1 LVFRFSLK
9 NLDLQMDQAMDRDM
23 RERRQKVYLILGI
36 LAVLLAGT
44 PGCGKWQHMPYLTDP
59 LIQAGPPEN
68 FVATSDYTLA
78 RKRIAILPFRVPAQV
93 TDVSY
98 SITEVFYRQLLE
110 QRPFMTVARVY
121 DNYNTV
127 AEAQKL
133 AKAQGADLFMLGEV
147 PYFLDSGATGRSG
160 IQIDLKIVETATG
173 FTLWYLSD
181 NIMAEPA
188 PIIDL
193 WVTETKP
200 KPGPSVYYLV
210 DTLSAR
216 ICKTVLKNLQPP
228 EQVANTRTPSNQNK
242 PLCPTPCP
250 AQPPYSQTR

>member
-1 LVFRFSLK
+1 
-9 NLDLQMDQAMDRDM
+9 MDNAMDRDKQK
-23 RERRQKVYLILGI
+23 RQKRRQQFFLTWV
-36 LAVLLAGT
+36 VLAGLLT
-44 PGCGKWQHMPYLTDP
+44 GTVGCGSWQHAPYLTDP
-59 LIQAGPPEN
+59 KIQAGPPEN
-68 FVATSDYTLA
+68 FVTTSDYTMA

-110 QRPFMTVARVY
+110 QRPFLTVARVY

-133 AKAQGADLFMLGEV
+133 AKAQGADFFMMGEV

-210 DTLSAR
+210 DTLSERMAR
-216 ICKTVLKNLQPP
+216 TVAKNLQPP
-228 EQVANTRTPSNQNK
+228 DPQMAYSGDNRSNQNK
-242 PLCPTPCP
+242 PLCPTP
-250 AQPPYSQTR
+250 